1 MRHIK
6 VSVNLFE
13 ATVFVTEVAALAIRA
28 ELLTVELAA
37 VLRLVFVIL
46 ACLLLLVQIELVTI
60 TELLIAVG
68 ILTLGPV
75 ATESSV

>member
-1 MRHIK
+1 M
-6 VSVNLFE
+6 NLFE

-75 ATESSV
+75 ATEPSV

>member
-46 ACLLLLVQIELVTI
+46 A
-60 TELLIAVG
+60 
-68 ILTLGPV
+68 
-75 ATESSV
+75 